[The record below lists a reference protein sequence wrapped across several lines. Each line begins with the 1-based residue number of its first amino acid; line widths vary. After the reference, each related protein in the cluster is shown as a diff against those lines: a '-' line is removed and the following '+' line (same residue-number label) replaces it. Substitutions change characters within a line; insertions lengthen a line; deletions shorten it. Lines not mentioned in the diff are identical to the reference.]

1 MQPTVK
7 TGFPVEVIE
16 NLTSLLATDIPLN
29 EGVQLVCDYCSQTLK
44 STVVLAYQYQKAADI
59 ISLIGSVNLNPNLMR
74 SVSTFHI
81 HRNEGGIL
89 NSCLSAKDVVLSR
102 NVDEAPICLEFMEEI
117 QAKRLS
123 SAVVLPVG
131 IGNEPR
137 FLFSLFFNSEN
148 SPAFVDESQLQFVA
162 SHLSVLI
169 SRLEMKDKLEILE
182 KQVHVDRK
190 IINQKS
196 TDIQKKGEQLDNIDT
211 KLRRVVEVMLSGSRD
226 QETLMKDTFKVVSDL
241 LNMETIGMGHSS
253 GDFLVLEYIYDK
265 ENILRQGD
273 QFPSLDH
280 FKVTVKGGGHNQ
292 DMDMK
297 NPFTMKKY
305 VNHPVYQ
312 HLGFSTFFS
321 TPILI
326 NQVPYGTL
334 FAASKFVKTISMFEE
349 DMLYFLA
356 HKLAFELEKR
366 QMENKIYE
374 HSKELERSNQELKTI
389 NLLGQAITSVLDQG
403 ALLKTILKSLVQ
415 ASECE
420 DASLFLYDD
429 STDELII
436 SMVASEANKSIEG
449 FRMPSTKG
457 IAGWVFTNRHSQIV
471 NNTGTDKRHD
481 KGVDK
486 ILQHRT
492 DSILCT
498 PIIGPDNMIYGVVQL
513 INKLDEN
520 GYVQRDLEYM
530 EMLMPFISIA
540 LKNAKLFT
548 MEQETTRKAQ
558 QAQALKSEFLSNMS
572 HELRTPL
579 TSIIA
584 YTDILLRDYE
594 TFNDRQKK
602 SVDRIKMSS
611 KHLLN
616 LINDILDLSKIE
628 AGMMN
633 IHKSEVDLA
642 MIIYSA
648 VSTFE
653 LQTQQKGIQLNV
665 TPPESRVVLLTDEI
679 RVKQVLINLVSNALK
694 FTDEGGIFITFGELS
709 EQQVFISVKDTG
721 TGIPDE
727 SKELIFESFRQADGS
742 ASRKAGGTGLGLSIS
757 QKLATLLGGR
767 LELESE
773 VGVGSTFTLLLPY
786 DRGLI

>member
-1 MQPTVK
+1 MQTANK
-7 TGFPVEVIE
+7 SGFPAEIIAD
-16 NLTSLLATDIPLN
+16 LTDLLSGDLTFA
-29 EGVQLVCDYCSQTLK
+29 EGIQNVCTYGSSQMGA
-44 STVVLAYQYQKAADI
+44 SIVLAYQYQKAADL
-59 ISLIGSVNLNPNLMR
+59 ISLSGSVNVTPSLHR
-74 SVSTFHI
+74 AISTFHI

-89 NSCLSAKDVVLSR
+89 NSALNSKDIILSR
-102 NVDEAPICLEFMEEI
+102 NAEEAPICLEFMEEI
-117 QAKRLS
+117 QSRRLV
-123 SAVVLPVG
+123 SAIILPVTA
-131 IGNEPR
+131 GNEVR
-137 FLFSLFFNSEN
+137 QLFAFFFSSDRQFSLFSE
-148 SPAFVDESQLQFVA
+148 DQLRFIA
-162 SHLSVLI
+162 GYLSILL
-169 SRLEMKDKLEILE
+169 SRLEMKERLEILE
-182 KQVHVDRK
+182 KQVSVDRK

-211 KLRRVVEVMLSGSRD
+211 KLRRVVEVMLSDSKD
-226 QETLMKDTFKVVSDL
+226 QETLMTNIFKVVSDL
-241 LNMETIGMGHSS
+241 LNMETIGMGRSN
-253 GDFLVLEYIYDK
+253 GDFLVLDYIYDK
-265 ENILRQGD
+265 DNILRQGD

-280 FKVTVKGGGHNQ
+280 FKVTVKGGGRNQ
-292 DMDMK
+292 DLDMK

-326 NQVPYGTL
+326 NQFPIGTL
-334 FAASKFVKTISMFEE
+334 FAASKHVKTISMFEE

-366 QMENKIYE
+366 QMEAKIFE
-374 HSKELERSNQELKTI
+374 HSRELERSNQELKTI
-389 NLLGQAITSVLDQG
+389 NLLGQAITSVLDQS
-403 ALLKTILKSLVQ
+403 ALLKTILRSLVQ

-420 DASLFLYDD
+420 DASLFLYDEG
-429 STDELII
+429 TDELII
-436 SMVASEANKSIEG
+436 TMVASEKNKSIEG
-449 FRMPSTKG
+449 FRMPSSKG
-457 IAGWVFTNRHSQIV
+457 IAGWVFSNQKSQIV
-471 NNTGTDKRHD
+471 NNTNTDKRHD

-498 PIIGPDNMIYGVVQL
+498 PIIGPDKTIHGVVQL

-540 LKNAKLFT
+540 LKNARLFT

-633 IHKSEVDLA
+633 IHKSEVDLSS
-642 MIIYSA
+642 IIYSA

-653 LQTQQKGIQLNV
+653 LQTQQKGIQLTVN
-665 TPPESRVVLLTDEI
+665 PPESRVVLLTDEI
-679 RVKQVLINLVSNALK
+679 RVKQILINLVSNALK
-694 FTDEGGIFITFGELS
+694 FTDEGGIYISFGEFS
-709 EQQVFISVKDTG
+709 EGRVFISVQDTG
-721 TGIPDE
+721 TGIPED
-727 SKELIFESFRQADGS
+727 SKEVIFESFRQADGS

-767 LELESE
+767 LQLQSE

-786 DRGLI
+786 ERGLI

>member
-1 MQPTVK
+1 MQTASK
-7 TGFPVEVIE
+7 SGFPAEIIAD
-16 NLTSLLATDIPLN
+16 LTDLLSGDLTFA
-29 EGVQLVCDYCSQTLK
+29 EGIQNVCTYGASQMGA
-44 STVVLAYQYQKAADI
+44 SIVLAYQYQKAADL
-59 ISLIGSVNLNPNLMR
+59 ISLSGSVNVTPTLHR
-74 SVSTFHI
+74 AISTFHI

-89 NSCLSAKDVVLSR
+89 NSALNSKDIILSR
-102 NVDEAPICLEFMEEI
+102 NAEEAPICLEFMEEI
-117 QAKRLS
+117 QSRRLV
-123 SAVVLPVG
+123 SAIILPVTA
-131 IGNEPR
+131 GNEVR
-137 FLFSLFFNSEN
+137 QLFAFFFSSDRQFSLFSE
-148 SPAFVDESQLQFVA
+148 DQLRFIA
-162 SHLSVLI
+162 GYLSILL
-169 SRLEMKDKLEILE
+169 SRLEMKERLEILE
-182 KQVHVDRK
+182 KQVSVDRK

-211 KLRRVVEVMLSGSRD
+211 KLRRVVEVMLSDSKD
-226 QETLMKDTFKVVSDL
+226 QETLMTNIFKVVSDL
-241 LNMETIGMGHSS
+241 LNMETIGMGRSN
-253 GDFLVLEYIYDK
+253 GDFLVLDYIYDK
-265 ENILRQGD
+265 DNILRQGD

-280 FKVTVKGGGHNQ
+280 FKVTVKGGGRNQ
-292 DMDMK
+292 DLDMK

-326 NQVPYGTL
+326 NQFPIGTL
-334 FAASKFVKTISMFEE
+334 FAASKHVKTISMFEE

-366 QMENKIYE
+366 QMEAKIFE
-374 HSKELERSNQELKTI
+374 HSRELERTNQELKTI
-389 NLLGQAITSVLDQG
+389 NLLGQAITSVLDQS
-403 ALLKTILKSLVQ
+403 ALLKTILRSLVQ

-420 DASLFLYDD
+420 DASLFLYDEG
-429 STDELII
+429 TDELII
-436 SMVASEANKSIEG
+436 TMVASEKNKSIEG
-449 FRMPSTKG
+449 FRMPSSKG
-457 IAGWVFTNRHSQIV
+457 IAGWVFSNQKSQIV
-471 NNTGTDKRHD
+471 NNTNTDKRHD

-498 PIIGPDNMIYGVVQL
+498 PIIGPDKTIHGVVQL

-540 LKNAKLFT
+540 LKNARLFT

-633 IHKSEVDLA
+633 IHKSEVDLSS
-642 MIIYSA
+642 IIYSA

-653 LQTQQKGIQLNV
+653 LQTQQKGIQLTVN
-665 TPPESRVVLLTDEI
+665 PPENRVVLLTDEI
-679 RVKQVLINLVSNALK
+679 RVKQILINLVSNALK
-694 FTDEGGIFITFGELS
+694 FTDEGGIYISFGEFS
-709 EQQVFISVKDTG
+709 EGRVFISVQDTG
-721 TGIPDE
+721 TGIPED
-727 SKELIFESFRQADGS
+727 SKEVIFESFRQADGS

-767 LELESE
+767 LQLQSE

-786 DRGLI
+786 ERGLI